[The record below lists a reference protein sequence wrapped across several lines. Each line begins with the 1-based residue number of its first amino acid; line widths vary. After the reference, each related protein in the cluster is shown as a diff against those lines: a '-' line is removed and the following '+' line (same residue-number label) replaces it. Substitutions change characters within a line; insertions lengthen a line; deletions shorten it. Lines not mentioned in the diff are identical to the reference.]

1 MPLRFSMLHKPLQTL
16 LVHLRSLKVR
26 LALIGTL
33 ALAAGIGLSTAL
45 LMQRAERDTLQLA
58 QVHQLEQA
66 VHSARLL
73 GVRLRD
79 AHRALADALPQ
90 LNGPLIDDFSALQA
104 FGATNPVLRGLFDSI
119 FVVGGDGRLN
129 LLWDDKGPRS
139 PRTDLSDRPYFQV
152 AMTEGRATV
161 SDLFVGRVN
170 SEPMVALAQPLVV
183 QGRPVAVLVGGLM
196 LLRRDIASVFTDAS
210 MDGQDPQIVVITD
223 ATGRILS
230 HPQQGLVG
238 APLSAEPRMLQAL
251 ARWRALGQPMWSS
264 GQELGG
270 SHGLAAVA
278 GVPGADWLVWTWRD
292 KTAVLAPLLAG
303 RTQAMLAALVLLVL
317 MGVGLLAIMARTL
330 RPLALLQARAHRLF
344 DAQRS
349 TQDDWPAA
357 QGVIGD
363 LARVL
368 RHVAAEKAQLE
379 TFTAQVIQR
388 LQSVMAAAPVGICF
402 TRKRRFELVSAEF
415 CRLMGRGESLL
426 LGQETHIIY
435 ASSEEFEALGPSV
448 AAAFQAGRQ
457 FDAELRFRRGDGS
470 CFTGRLRGQ
479 PVDAASSEAGT
490 IWSLSD
496 VTEDVAAREALQWA
510 AAHDALTGLANRK
523 ALEQRL
529 TRVFDLLPR
538 PLPAALLLLDLDRF
552 KPVNDVHGHA
562 AGDAVLCAVA
572 TAIQACA
579 RSTDMAV
586 RLGGDEFAV
595 VLEHCRAEVALRI
608 AEEIRAAISSL
619 CVPWNGRSLQVGASV
634 GVALLDDHVAS
645 PAAWL
650 AAADKAC
657 YAAKACGRNQVQ
669 AVGDMSIETDTL
681 EAEHAIS

>member
-1 MPLRFSMLHKPLQTL
+1 MLHKPLQTL

-357 QGVIGD
+357 QGEIGD

-529 TRVFDLLPR
+529 TRVFDLLRAPCRQPCCCSIWTASSRSTTCMAMPPETPCCVPWPPPSRPARAAPTWPCDWAGMSSRSCSSIAVPR
-538 PLPAALLLLDLDRF
+538 WRCASPRRFVPRSAAFACPGTGVRCRSGRVSAWRCWMTTSLRPPPGWPLPTRPAMPPRR
-552 KPVNDVHGHA
+552 
-562 AGDAVLCAVA
+562 AVA
-572 TAIQACA
+572 T
-579 RSTDMAV
+579 R
-586 RLGGDEFAV
+586 
-595 VLEHCRAEVALRI
+595 CRRWA
-608 AEEIRAAISSL
+608 
-619 CVPWNGRSLQVGASV
+619 
-634 GVALLDDHVAS
+634 
-645 PAAWL
+645 
-650 AAADKAC
+650 
-657 YAAKACGRNQVQ
+657 
-669 AVGDMSIETDTL
+669 T
-681 EAEHAIS
+681 